1 MLNHNIK
8 QIYKESNEFNY
19 FETANG
25 VPIPFNDAWTKIGIN
40 ISGGAD
46 SAILCYNICNY
57 IIKHNLKIE
66 IHTISHVRGWQ
77 IKPWQKHVRLEVIK
91 KLKSMFPTIKFI
103 EHENY
108 IPTEIEYGIIGDII
122 PINDTL
128 KSGDKIENS
137 SYALWIGYTNNLDAL
152 YCSTT
157 RNPELLSTVG
167 DVSPDRNMSE
177 IDLQGYRLSY
187 RQQNNSSYPL
197 NVQPFIYHTKDDII
211 ADYFL
216 YNIEDLLEVTR
227 SCEAFG
233 NIMHIRSVE
242 SGIKNLLVDNRYED
256 SYKYYRPGDELPE
269 CNDCFWCLEKT
280 WAINEAKKKIGKID
294 GIM

>member
-108 IPTEIEYGIIGDII
+108 IPTEIEYGIIGDVI

-216 YNIEDLLEVTR
+216 YNIEDLLKVTR

-280 WAINEAKKKIGKID
+280 WAINEAKKKIGK
-294 GIM
+294 

>member
-8 QIYKESNEFNY
+8 QIYKECNEFNY

-108 IPTEIEYGIIGDII
+108 IPTEIEYGIIGDVI

-216 YNIEDLLEVTR
+216 YNIEDLLKVTR

-280 WAINEAKKKIGKID
+280 WAINEAKKKIGK
-294 GIM
+294 

>member
-1 MLNHNIK
+1 MLNLDIK
-8 QIYKESNEFNY
+8 QIYKECNEFDY

-25 VPIPFNDAWTKIGIN
+25 VPIPFNDKWTKIGIN

-46 SAILCYNICNY
+46 SAILCYNICNH
-57 IIKHNLKIE
+57 IIKHNLEVE
-66 IHTISHVRGWQ
+66 IYTISHVRGWQ

-103 EHENY
+103 EYENY
-108 IPTEIEYGIIGDII
+108 IPTEIEYGIIGDVI
-122 PINDTL
+122 PINNEL

-137 SYALWIGYTNNLDAL
+137 SYALWVGYTNNLDAL

-157 RNPELLSTVG
+157 RNPELLSKVP

-177 IDLQGYRLSY
+177 MDVQGYRLSY
-187 RQQNNSSYPL
+187 RQENNSSYPL
-197 NVQPFIYHTKDDII
+197 HVQPFIYHTKDDII

-233 NIMHIRSVE
+233 NIMYTRSIE
-242 SGIKNLLVDNRYED
+242 SGIKNLLVDNRYKD
-256 SYKYYRPGDELPE
+256 SYKYYRSGDELPE

-280 WAINEAKKKIGKID
+280 WAIDEAKKKIGK
-294 GIM
+294 